1 MYGVPRL
8 CFINKCDRTGA
19 DPWKVLGQV
28 RDKLKLHVAAVHIPI
43 GLEENHEGVVDLV
56 KDLPGGLEA
65 VGQIHAHADVL
76 TALSRKNQSHAHNRR
91 LASLFRIVGK
101 GF

>member
-56 KDLPGGLEA
+56 NME
-65 VGQIHAHADVL
+65 
-76 TALSRKNQSHAHNRR
+76 ALSFTGDR
-91 LASLFRIVGK
+91 GK
-101 GF
+101 GGGGAG